1 MDKVDDQPYV
11 KLLINKQIN
20 VNFKIDTGPQA
31 NIIPERFLNILKP
44 RPRINKTIGI
54 VGRTGAGKSSLTL
67 GLFRLVEPAGGTIVI
82 DDVDITKIGLHSLR
96 LNLTIIPQFIVLF
109 FYFSLKIGIVGRTG
123 AGKSSLTLGLFRLVE
138 PAGGTIVIDDV
149 DITKIG
155 LHSLRLNLTII
166 PQDPVLFSGTLR
178 VNLDPFEQHTDEKL
192 WTALELAHLK
202 SFAKSLTAGLS
213 HEVAEG
219 GENLSVGQRQ
229 LICLARALLRKTK
242 ILILDEATA
251 AVDLETDDLIQ
262 ATIRKEFV
270 NCTVLTIAHRL
281 NTIMD
286 SNRVMVLDKGELKEF
301 DSPANLLNNPLSM
314 FFGMAKDA
322 NLLTTEIE
330 AL

>member
-1 MDKVDDQPYV
+1 MRPTQRPED
-11 KLLINKQIN
+11 
-20 VNFKIDTGPQA
+20 FKDISIHA
-31 NIIPERFLNILKP
+31 
-44 RPRINKTIGI
+44 IGI

-96 LNLTIIPQFIVLF
+96 LNLTIIPQ
-109 FYFSLKIGIVGRTG
+109 IGIVGRTG